1 LKILI
6 APDSFKESIDAAK
19 AAEAIARGVRDVLP
33 AAETVLLP
41 IADGGEGTVEALV
54 KAARGRF
61 VTAAVSGPLGNEVC
75 ARWGILPDGTGVIE
89 MAAASGLPLVPPSR
103 RNPLL
108 TSTLGTGQLI
118 KAALDQGCTRIILGV
133 GGSATNDGGAGA
145 LVALGAVLLDDRG
158 RTISPNAQGLL
169 DLHTID
175 TDNIDPRLAK
185 TRIEVASDVDNPLL
199 GPQGAAAIFAPQK
212 GADPAMVAVLE
223 QALAMLAAVV
233 RSSLGKDI
241 ASFPG
246 SGAAGGLAGGLS
258 IISAV
263 TVRPGI
269 ELVLDT
275 INFASHLQGADLVF
289 TGEGKIDS
297 QSAMGKALSGLA
309 RLAGKAHVPLIAL
322 CGALGQGYQEVYD
335 IGVTAVQPIV
345 PGPMPLEQAM
355 AEADSLL
362 AEAAGRALRIFLAGK
377 LEDRPRTCQEL
388 RQDL

>member
-1 LKILI
+1 MKILI

-19 AAEAIARGVRDVLP
+19 AAEAIAKGIMDVLP

-54 KAARGRF
+54 KAAGGRF
-61 VTAAVSGPLGNEVC
+61 VSTAVSGPLGDEVC

-118 KAALDQGCTRIILGV
+118 KAALDQCCNRIILGV

-145 LVALGAVLLDDRG
+145 LVALGAELLDDQG
-158 RTISPNAQGLL
+158 RIITPNAQGLL
-169 DLHTID
+169 ELHTID
-175 TDNIDPRLAK
+175 TKNIDPRLVY

-199 GPQGAAAIFAPQK
+199 GPRGAAAIFAPQK

-223 QALAMLAAVV
+223 QALAKLAVV
-233 RSSLGKDI
+233 VRASLGKDI

-246 SGAAGGLAGGLS
+246 SGAAGGLAAGLS
-258 IISAV
+258 LISPV
-263 TVRPGI
+263 SVRPGI
-269 ELVLDT
+269 ELILDT

-289 TGEGKIDS
+289 SGEGKIDG
-297 QSAMGKALSGLA
+297 QSAMGKALSGIA

-322 CGALGQGYQEVYD
+322 CGALGRGYQEVYN

-345 PGPMPLEQAM
+345 PGPMSLEQAM

-362 AEAAGRALRIFLAGK
+362 EAAAGRALRIFLAG
-377 LEDRPRTCQEL
+377 ESEHPRGC
-388 RQDL
+388 